1 MELEWSASDILARLK
16 AGLKNEDTRIEGS
29 FSMDNMQ
36 AVSEELARYNSML
49 IKPLWD
55 EIDLRIDEVITSGNE
70 NHYAFWARQV
80 ENAEG
85 KRVIGSARVHGV
97 RDGSGIVHVALL
109 TPEAGAP
116 TPDVVELVRAYIET
130 QRPVGAQPVIRAA
143 EAVEVTI
150 NGIIELQEG
159 ADMESVRAQA
169 GKEVKSYLAEVAL
182 EGKKETVLNYYRIGM
197 LIGGTP
203 GVKEIVEYT
212 VNEGGESMTADYDQ
226 FLTLKGLTLNASG

>member
-116 TPDVVELVRAYIET
+116 TPDVV
-130 QRPVGAQPVIRAA
+130 IRAA

-226 FLTLKGLTLNASG
+226 FFTLKGLTLNASG

>member
-116 TPDVVELVRAYIET
+116 TQMWWSWSGPTL
-130 QRPVGAQPVIRAA
+130 RPRGRW
-143 EAVEVTI
+143 ERSRS
-150 NGIIELQEG
+150 
-159 ADMESVRAQA
+159 SVQLRQW
-169 GKEVKSYLAEVAL
+169 K
-182 EGKKETVLNYYRIGM
+182 
-197 LIGGTP
+197 
-203 GVKEIVEYT
+203 
-212 VNEGGESMTADYDQ
+212 
-226 FLTLKGLTLNASG
+226 

>member
-1 MELEWSASDILARLK
+1 
-16 AGLKNEDTRIEGS
+16 
-29 FSMDNMQ
+29 MDNMQ

-85 KRVIGSARVHGV
+85 KRVIGRARVHGV

-226 FLTLKGLTLNASG
+226 FFTLKGLTLNASG

>member
-1 MELEWSASDILARLK
+1 
-16 AGLKNEDTRIEGS
+16 
-29 FSMDNMQ
+29 MDNMQ

-97 RDGSGIVHVALL
+97 KRWVWSCTWPCSHAGR
-109 TPEAGAP
+109 PEHT

-130 QRPVGAQPVIRAA
+130 ESRWGRSRSSVQLGAVG
-143 EAVEVTI
+143 
-150 NGIIELQEG
+150 
-159 ADMESVRAQA
+159 S
-169 GKEVKSYLAEVAL
+169 
-182 EGKKETVLNYYRIGM
+182 
-197 LIGGTP
+197 
-203 GVKEIVEYT
+203 
-212 VNEGGESMTADYDQ
+212 DY
-226 FLTLKGLTLNASG
+226 